1 MVQKSPWKSASI
13 SSLENR
19 NLILVLSPLSLAENK
34 LDYFPGNQISQCEPS
49 RKPEML
55 ITQTP
60 CLCLYPVCV
69 VCFRPA
75 LCELWAT
82 RFPSWESEMLCFSPG
97 NVMESEPT
105 VIWLTPTENST
116 SSKTGGSFDSQ
127 RERRCKCLLLIWAG
141 PFCILAED
149 LGNTLRLFGLET
161 HPPLSVPVQDP
172 PPPRPPPPPG
182 VLLASYLTVGSLL
195 GLCLL
200 SLLSPAPPHSTT
212 NISYLQN
219 YWSPHSTRPPNA
231 HHCRVQADWVTTYRG
246 CHIERVLW
254 KASWRLCAWS
264 DECLLRGAQRRG

>member
-161 HPPLSVPVQDP
+161 HPPLSVPVQDSP
-172 PPPRPPPPPG
+172 PPT
-182 VLLASYLTVGSLL
+182 S
-195 GLCLL
+195 
-200 SLLSPAPPHSTT
+200 
-212 NISYLQN
+212 
-219 YWSPHSTRPPNA
+219 
-231 HHCRVQADWVTTYRG
+231 
-246 CHIERVLW
+246 
-254 KASWRLCAWS
+254 
-264 DECLLRGAQRRG
+264 RGAPCFLSDSWQPSWPLPALTAFASTSPLHHQY